1 MKILIK
7 QAKIIDSSSKHNNKI
22 CDILI
27 NNNKIEKIA
36 KKIQIDSDTKIYKNE
51 NLHVS
56 QGWFDMHVNF
66 GQPGFEQRETIEN
79 GLNAAAKG
87 GFTEVLLMPNTNPS
101 IDNSS
106 MIDFIKGFSKRNV
119 VKIQVAGNLTFSQ
132 EGKNIVEIHDMTNNG
147 CIAFTDDKKSIQ
159 NNELMKIALLYIKN
173 SSSLLMNFPNDS
185 KIQKNG
191 VINEGKISTQLGL
204 KGIPNIAEEMML
216 DRDIT
221 LCDYTESKIHES
233 YISTE
238 RSVDKIKKAKEKG
251 INITSDVA
259 LHNIFLTEEQ
269 VNNFDTRFKVLPP
282 LRTKNDNKAI
292 INGLKDGTIDVI
304 TSDHNPFEEETKKL
318 EFDNAEFGIIGLE
331 SAFGLINK
339 HLEKHLTLNEIIDK
353 ISNNPRKILGLKNN
367 SIEEGNYANL
377 TLFNPS
383 NKWEFK
389 ENDIVSKSKNS
400 PFVGEELKGKALA
413 IYNNN
418 RFKEL

>member
-51 NLHVS
+51 NLHIS

-87 GFTEVLLMPNTNPS
+87 GFTGVLLMPNTNPS

-119 VKIQVAGNLTFSQ
+119 VKIQVAGNLTVSQ

-159 NNELMKIALLYIKN
+159 NNELMKIAMLYIKN
-173 SSSLLMNFPNDS
+173 SNSLLMNFPNDS

-238 RSVDKIKKAKEKG
+238 RSIDKIKKAKEKG

>member
-119 VKIQVAGNLTFSQ
+119 VKIQVAGNLTVSQ

-173 SSSLLMNFPNDS
+173 SNSLLMNFPNDS

-389 ENDIVSKSKNS
+389 ESDIVSKSKNS
-400 PFVGEELKGKALA
+400 PFVGEELHGKALA

>member
-51 NLHVS
+51 NLHIS

-119 VKIQVAGNLTFSQ
+119 VNVQVAGNLTVSQ

-173 SSSLLMNFPNDS
+173 SNSLLMNFPNDS

-282 LRTKNDNKAI
+282 LRTKKDNKAI

-339 HLEKHLTLNEIIDK
+339 HLEKHLTLNEIINK
-353 ISNNPRKILGLKNN
+353 ISNNPRKILRLKNN

-377 TLFNPS
+377 TLFDPS
-383 NKWEFK
+383 KKWEFK
-389 ENDIVSKSKNS
+389 ESDIVSKSKNS

>member
-119 VKIQVAGNLTFSQ
+119 VKIQVAGNLTVSQ

-159 NNELMKIALLYIKN
+159 NNELMKIAMLYIKN
-173 SSSLLMNFPNDS
+173 SNSLLMNFPNDS

>member
-282 LRTKNDNKAI
+282 LRTKKDNKAI

>member
-106 MIDFIKGFSKRNV
+106 MIDFIKSFSKRNV

-367 SIEEGNYANL
+367 SVEEGNYANL
-377 TLFNPS
+377 TLFNPT

-389 ENDIVSKSKNS
+389 ESDIVSKSKNS
-400 PFVGEELKGKALA
+400 PFVGEELQGKALA

>member
-36 KKIQIDSDTKIYKNE
+36 KKIQIDPDTKIYKND

-56 QGWFDMHVNF
+56 QGWLDMHVNF

-87 GFTEVLLMPNTNPS
+87 GFTEVLLMPNTSPS

-119 VKIQVAGNLTFSQ
+119 VNIQVAGNLTVSQ
-132 EGKNIVEIHDMTNNG
+132 EGKNIVEIHDMKNNG
-147 CIAFTDDKKSIQ
+147 CIAFTDDKRSIQ

-173 SSSLLMNFPNDS
+173 SNALIMNFPNDS

-221 LCDYTESKIHES
+221 LCNYTQSKIHES

-238 RSVDKIKKAKEKG
+238 KSVEKIKKAKDEG

-259 LHNIFLTEEQ
+259 LHNIFLTEEK

-282 LRTKNDNKAI
+282 LRTKTDNKAI
-292 INGLKDGTIDVI
+292 IKGLKNGTIDVI
-304 TSDHNPFEEETKKL
+304 TSDHNPFEVETKKI

-339 HLEKHLTLNEIIDK
+339 NLEKHLTLNQIIEK

-367 SIEEGNYANL
+367 SIEEGNNANI
-377 TLFNPS
+377 TIFNPKT
-383 NKWEFK
+383 KWKFK
-389 ENDIVSKSKNS
+389 EEDIISKSKNS
-400 PFVGEELKGKALA
+400 PFIGEELKGKALA

>member
-119 VKIQVAGNLTFSQ
+119 VKIQVAGNLTVSQ

-173 SSSLLMNFPNDS
+173 SNSLLMNFPNDS

-233 YISTE
+233 YISTK

-251 INITSDVA
+251 INVTSDVA

-282 LRTKNDNKAI
+282 LRTKKDNKAI

-339 HLEKHLTLNEIIDK
+339 HLEKHLTLNEIINK

>member
-51 NLHVS
+51 NLHIS

-119 VKIQVAGNLTFSQ
+119 VKIQVAGNLTVSQ

-159 NNELMKIALLYIKN
+159 NNELMKIAMLYIKN
-173 SSSLLMNFPNDS
+173 SNSLLMNFPNDS

>member
-51 NLHVS
+51 NLHIS

-119 VKIQVAGNLTFSQ
+119 VKIQVAGNLTVSQ

-282 LRTKNDNKAI
+282 LRTKKDNKAI

-389 ENDIVSKSKNS
+389 ESDIVSKSKNS

-418 RFKEL
+418 KFKEL

>member
-119 VKIQVAGNLTFSQ
+119 VKIQVAGNLTVSQ

-159 NNELMKIALLYIKN
+159 NNELMKIAMLYIKN
-173 SSSLLMNFPNDS
+173 SNSLLMNFPNDS

-238 RSVDKIKKAKEKG
+238 RSVDKIKRAKEKG

-389 ENDIVSKSKNS
+389 ESDIVSKSKNS
-400 PFVGEELKGKALA
+400 PFVGEELQGKALA

>member
-51 NLHVS
+51 NLHIS

-119 VKIQVAGNLTFSQ
+119 VKIQVAGNLTVSQ

-159 NNELMKIALLYIKN
+159 NNELMKIAMLYIKN
-173 SSSLLMNFPNDS
+173 SNSLLMNFPNDS

-339 HLEKHLTLNEIIDK
+339 HLEKHLTLNEIINK

>member
-51 NLHVS
+51 NLHIS

-119 VKIQVAGNLTFSQ
+119 VNIQVAGNLTVSQ
-132 EGKNIVEIHDMTNNG
+132 EGKNIVEIHDMKNNG
-147 CIAFTDDKKSIQ
+147 CIAFTDDKRSIQ

-173 SSSLLMNFPNDS
+173 SNALIMNFPNDS

-251 INITSDVA
+251 INVTSDVA

-282 LRTKNDNKAI
+282 LGTKKDNKAI

-339 HLEKHLTLNEIIDK
+339 HLEKHLTLNEIINK

>member
-36 KKIQIDSDTKIYKNE
+36 KKIQIDPDTKIYKND

-56 QGWFDMHVNF
+56 QGWLDMHVNF

-87 GFTEVLLMPNTNPS
+87 GFTEVLLMPNTSPS

-119 VKIQVAGNLTFSQ
+119 VNIQVAGNLTVSQ
-132 EGKNIVEIHDMTNNG
+132 EGKNIVEIHDMKNNG
-147 CIAFTDDKKSIQ
+147 CIAFTDDKRSIQ

-173 SSSLLMNFPNDS
+173 SNALIMNFPNDS

-221 LCDYTESKIHES
+221 LCNYTQRKIHES

-238 RSVDKIKKAKEKG
+238 KSVEKIRKAKDEG
-251 INITSDVA
+251 VNITSDVA
-259 LHNIFLTEEQ
+259 LHNIFLTEEK

-282 LRTKNDNKAI
+282 LRTKTDNKAI
-292 INGLKDGTIDVI
+292 IKGLKNGTIDVI
-304 TSDHNPFEEETKKL
+304 TSDHNPFEVETKKI

-339 HLEKHLTLNEIIDK
+339 NLEKHLTLNQIIEK

-367 SIEEGNYANL
+367 SIEEGNNANI
-377 TLFNPS
+377 TIFNPKT
-383 NKWEFK
+383 KWKFK
-389 ENDIVSKSKNS
+389 EEDIISKSKNS
-400 PFVGEELKGKALA
+400 PFIGEELKGKALA

>member
-51 NLHVS
+51 NLHIS

-119 VKIQVAGNLTFSQ
+119 VKIQVAGNLTVSQ

-159 NNELMKIALLYIKN
+159 NNELMKIAMLYIKN
-173 SSSLLMNFPNDS
+173 SNSLLMNFPNDS

-251 INITSDVA
+251 INVTSDVA

-418 RFKEL
+418 KFKEL

>member
-119 VKIQVAGNLTFSQ
+119 VKIQVAGNLTVSQ

-173 SSSLLMNFPNDS
+173 SNSLLMNFPNDS

-418 RFKEL
+418 KFKEL

>member
-36 KKIQIDSDTKIYKNE
+36 KKIQIDPDTKIYKND

-56 QGWFDMHVNF
+56 QGWLDMHVNF

-87 GFTEVLLMPNTNPS
+87 GFTEVLLMPNTSPS

-119 VKIQVAGNLTFSQ
+119 VNIQVAGNLTVSQ
-132 EGKNIVEIHDMTNNG
+132 EGKNIVEIHDMKNNG
-147 CIAFTDDKKSIQ
+147 CIAFTDDKRSIQ

-173 SSSLLMNFPNDS
+173 SNALIMNFPNDS

-221 LCDYTESKIHES
+221 LCNYTQSKIHES

-238 RSVDKIKKAKEKG
+238 KSVEKIKKAKDEG
-251 INITSDVA
+251 VNITSDVA
-259 LHNIFLTEEQ
+259 LHNIFLTEEK

-282 LRTKNDNKAI
+282 LRTKTDNKAI
-292 INGLKDGTIDVI
+292 IKGLKNGTIDVI
-304 TSDHNPFEEETKKL
+304 TSDHNPFEVETKKI

-339 HLEKHLTLNEIIDK
+339 NLEKHLTLNQMIEK

-367 SIEEGNYANL
+367 SIEEGNNANI
-377 TLFNPS
+377 TIFNPKT
-383 NKWEFK
+383 KWKFK
-389 ENDIVSKSKNS
+389 EEDIISKSKNS
-400 PFVGEELKGKALA
+400 PFIGEELKGKALA

>member
-173 SSSLLMNFPNDS
+173 SNSLLMNFPNDS

>member
-119 VKIQVAGNLTFSQ
+119 VKIQVAGNLTVSQ

-159 NNELMKIALLYIKN
+159 NNELMKIAMLYIKN
-173 SSSLLMNFPNDS
+173 SNSLLMNFPNDS

-251 INITSDVA
+251 INVTSDVA

>member
-119 VKIQVAGNLTFSQ
+119 VKIQVAGNLTVSQ

-159 NNELMKIALLYIKN
+159 NNELMKIAMLYIKN
-173 SSSLLMNFPNDS
+173 SNSLLMNFPNDS

-191 VINEGKISTQLGL
+191 VIN
-204 KGIPNIAEEMML
+204 
-216 DRDIT
+216 
-221 LCDYTESKIHES
+221 
-233 YISTE
+233 
-238 RSVDKIKKAKEKG
+238 
-251 INITSDVA
+251 
-259 LHNIFLTEEQ
+259 
-269 VNNFDTRFKVLPP
+269 
-282 LRTKNDNKAI
+282 
-292 INGLKDGTIDVI
+292 
-304 TSDHNPFEEETKKL
+304 
-318 EFDNAEFGIIGLE
+318 
-331 SAFGLINK
+331 
-339 HLEKHLTLNEIIDK
+339 
-353 ISNNPRKILGLKNN
+353 
-367 SIEEGNYANL
+367 
-377 TLFNPS
+377 
-383 NKWEFK
+383 
-389 ENDIVSKSKNS
+389 
-400 PFVGEELKGKALA
+400 
-413 IYNNN
+413 
-418 RFKEL
+418 

>member
-173 SSSLLMNFPNDS
+173 SNSLLMNFPNDS

-282 LRTKNDNKAI
+282 LRTKKDNKAI

>member
-119 VKIQVAGNLTFSQ
+119 VKIQVAGNLTVSQ

-159 NNELMKIALLYIKN
+159 NNELMKIAMLYIKN
-173 SSSLLMNFPNDS
+173 SNSLLMNFPNDS

-251 INITSDVA
+251 INVTSDVA

-389 ENDIVSKSKNS
+389 ESDIVSKSKNS

-418 RFKEL
+418 KFKEL